1 MNNPLPRRITTKP
14 MWKKL
19 SIDQPKAENRYKVR
33 INKGAKQFEDSLYW
47 TGQTCMWED
56 MGVDY
61 WFDKDEKR

>member
-1 MNNPLPRRITTKP
+1 

-61 WFDKDEKR
+61 WYDPNEKR